1 MKTRLR
7 EARQAARLTQAQL
20 AAHAGVSQRLVSSIE
35 SGVRIGSLE
44 TLQSL
49 ARVLGVKVGWLTGE
63 VAEHLG
69 AVGGAQAVLEDDHS
83 PPGLRQL
90 AEDRDMADALGIT
103 DAEWEALRRLDPP
116 GVLSKSAYLA
126 VLYAMRSA

>member
-7 EARQAARLTQAQL
+7 EARQAAQLTQTEL
-20 AAHAGVSQRLVSSIE
+20 AERAGVSQRLVSSIE
-35 SGVRIGSLE
+35 SDARVGSLE
-44 TLQSL
+44 TWQSL
-49 ARVLGVKVGWLTGE
+49 ARVLGVQVGWLTGE
-63 VAEHLG
+63 VSVHSG
-69 AVGGAQAVLEDDHS
+69 AGGGAQAVLEDDHS

-90 AEDRDMADALGIT
+90 AEDRDLADALEIT

>member
-90 AEDRDMADALGIT
+90 AEDRVLADALEIT